1 VEENFKQ
8 AELKRIK
15 EERAKRLADKQREED
30 LKKIAVSTL
39 YTPASQKTGLWI
51 CIDLMRIRIQ
61 HFSQLRTRIRI
72 KFRI

>member
-39 YTPASQKTGLWI
+39 L
-51 CIDLMRIRIQ
+51 L
-61 HFSQLRTRIRI
+61 LRR
-72 KFRI
+72 KKNNSVADP

>member
-39 YTPASQKTGLWI
+39 HSI
-51 CIDLMRIRIQ
+51 CFTENTSVAD
-61 HFSQLRTRIRI
+61 S
-72 KFRI
+72 

>member
-30 LKKIAVSTL
+30 LRKIAVSFL
-39 YTPASQKTGLWI
+39 LIYLILNRRYFLKKFVPNM
-51 CIDLMRIRIQ
+51 CIISRSVYR
-61 HFSQLRTRIRI
+61 
-72 KFRI
+72 

>member
-1 VEENFKQ
+1 MEENFKQ

-39 YTPASQKTGLWI
+39 HSLCFTEYNSVADS
-51 CIDLMRIRIQ
+51 
-61 HFSQLRTRIRI
+61 
-72 KFRI
+72 

>member
-1 VEENFKQ
+1 VHSYIQVEENFKQ

-39 YTPASQKTGLWI
+39 HSLCFTEYNSVADP
-51 CIDLMRIRIQ
+51 
-61 HFSQLRTRIRI
+61 
-72 KFRI
+72 